1 MSDARFATL
10 LHPTRR
16 QALLAAGFATLALAA
31 PRLAGAQAGVSPV
44 FALRG
49 DGKVVV
55 IDPATDTIVRTLETG
70 GKGGT
75 LGALNKDS
83 RLLFVANN
91 AAGQRTLTVVDT
103 DKLDVLAQ
111 LETGNRP
118 KHPVLSPDGRLIA
131 LNHSGLDDGK
141 LRISFIDATTA
152 KPVRTVELPVENT
165 AGPGDASMHGSW
177 SPDGQLF
184 AIGSYFD
191 NAIFLVRLDGSF
203 TKLAST
209 GNPHYFDWFGR
220 EMWVVVEAPEP
231 KAEGAATQ
239 IQIWNV
245 RDPAQAKLEATLVM
259 GRTARES
266 ELLDRIEGHHGVF
279 TQDGRHYVVCNRG
292 SGKALEGTSVE
303 IWERASRQRV
313 AALDCGAAGVGH
325 AYLTPDG
332 RYAVLTQYNDTKL
345 PILDLQDK
353 KIIATIDA
361 GQGGHLGH
369 AAFAAGKMYVNNRKA
384 DEVLVIDPKSWTII
398 KRIQTAAGG
407 QAQAMV
413 LAAPYGVFER
423 VVNPYLA

>member
-1 MSDARFATL
+1 MTESTNATM
-10 LHPTRR
+10 LHLSRR
-16 QALLAAGFATLALAA
+16 QALLAAGFATMALAA
-31 PRLAGAQAGVSPV
+31 PRPAGARAGSGPV

-55 IDPATDTIVRTLETG
+55 IDPASDTILRTLETG

-75 LGALNKDS
+75 LGSLSKDG

-91 AAGQRTLTVVDT
+91 AAGQRTVTVVDAE
-103 DKLDVLAQ
+103 KLDVAAQ
-111 LETGNRP
+111 FETGNRP
-118 KHPVLSPDGRLIA
+118 KHPVLSPDGRLLA
-131 LNHSGLDDGK
+131 LNHSGLDDGR
-141 LRISFIDATTA
+141 LRIAFLDAATG

-165 AGPGDASMHGSW
+165 AGQGDASMHGSW
-177 SPDGQLF
+177 SPDGELF

-191 NAIFLVRLDGSF
+191 NAIFLLRRDGSF
-203 TKLAST
+203 TKLAAS
-209 GNPHYFDWFGR
+209 GNPHYFDWYGR

-239 IQIWNV
+239 IQVWNV
-245 RDPAQAKLEATLVM
+245 ADPASARLEATLVM
-259 GRTARES
+259 GRTAKES

-303 IWERASRQRV
+303 IWERTTRRRL

-332 RYAVLTQYNDTKL
+332 RFAVLTQYNDTKL
-345 PILDLQDK
+345 PVLDLAAMK
-353 KIIATIDA
+353 VVATIDA

-384 DEVLVIDPKSWTII
+384 DEVLVIDPTSWTIA
-398 KRIQTAAGG
+398 KRIATAAGG

>member
-1 MSDARFATL
+1 MTEQTDATS
-10 LHPTRR
+10 LHLSRR

-31 PRLAGAQAGVSPV
+31 PRLAGAQAGARSV

-55 IDPATDTIVRTLETG
+55 IDPATDTISRTLETG

-75 LGALNKDS
+75 LGSLSKDG
-83 RLLFVANN
+83 RFLFVANN
-91 AAGQRTLTVVDT
+91 AVGQRTVTVVDAE
-103 DKLDVLAQ
+103 KLDVAAQ

-118 KHPVLSPDGRLIA
+118 KHPILSPDGRLLA
-131 LNHSGLDDGK
+131 LNHSGLDEGK
-141 LRISFIDATTA
+141 LRITFIDAA
-152 KPVRTVELPVENT
+152 AAEPVRTVELPVENT
-165 AGPGDASMHGSW
+165 AGQGDASMHGSW

-191 NAIFLVRLDGSF
+191 NAIFLVRPDGSF
-203 TKLAST
+203 IKLAST
-209 GNPHYFDWFGR
+209 GNPHYFDWYGR

-231 KAEGAATQ
+231 KAEGAATR
-239 IQIWNV
+239 IQVWNV
-245 RDPAQAKLEATLVM
+245 ADPGAARLEATLAM
-259 GRTARES
+259 GRTAKES

-303 IWERASRQRV
+303 IWERASRKRL

-332 RYAVLTQYNDTKL
+332 RFAVLTQYNDTKL
-345 PILDLQDK
+345 PVLDLAAMK
-353 KIIATIDA
+353 VVATIDA
-361 GQGGHLGH
+361 GQGGHMGH

-384 DEVLVIDPKSWTII
+384 DEVLVIDPKSWTIA
-398 KRIQTAAGG
+398 KRIATAAGG

-423 VVNPYLA
+423 VVNPHLA

>member
-1 MSDARFATL
+1 MTESTNATT
-10 LHPTRR
+10 LHLSRR
-16 QALLAAGFATLALAA
+16 QALLAAGFATAALAA
-31 PRLAGAQAGVSPV
+31 PRLAGAQGGSGPV

-55 IDPATDTIVRTLETG
+55 IDPASDTIRRTLETG

-75 LGALNKDS
+75 LGSLSKDG

-91 AAGQRTLTVVDT
+91 AAGQRTVTVVDAE
-103 DKLDVLAQ
+103 KLDVAAQ

-118 KHPVLSPDGRLIA
+118 KHPVLSPDGRLLA

-141 LRISFIDATTA
+141 LRITFIDAAAA
-152 KPVRTVELPVENT
+152 KPVRTVELPVDNT
-165 AGPGDASMHGSW
+165 AGQGDASMHGSW

-184 AIGSYFD
+184 AIGSYLD
-191 NAIFLVRLDGSF
+191 NAIFLVRPDGSF

-209 GNPHYFDWFGR
+209 GNPHYFDWYSR

-239 IQIWNV
+239 IHIWNV
-245 RDPAQAKLEATLVM
+245 ADPASAKLEATLAM
-259 GRTARES
+259 GRTAKES

-303 IWERASRQRV
+303 IWERASRQRL

-332 RYAVLTQYNDTKL
+332 RFAVLTQYNDTKL
-345 PILDLQDK
+345 PVLDLAAM
-353 KIIATIDA
+353 KIVATIDA

-384 DEVLVIDPKSWTII
+384 DEVLVIDPKSWTIA
-398 KRIQTAAGG
+398 KRIATAAGG

-423 VVNPYLA
+423 VVNPHLA